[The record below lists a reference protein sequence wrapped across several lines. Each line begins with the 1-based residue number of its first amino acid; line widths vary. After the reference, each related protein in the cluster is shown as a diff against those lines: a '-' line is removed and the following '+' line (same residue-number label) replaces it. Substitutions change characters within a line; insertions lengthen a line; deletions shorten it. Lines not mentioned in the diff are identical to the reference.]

1 MILAEHLLLLAVIA
15 EDHMFTIRFQT
26 IVYRPDLQVTL
37 RNNVDGWEKDIPG
50 IYQDDEWRFELDE
63 DHYPNGMEFK
73 FVLERSYWMNGN
85 NEALQPVAEGD
96 YPYANPPIEFPPI
109 SEAIVENSY
118 FQQLFFEPIH
128 DEEHIFDVIVIGSGI
143 GGGIVADQ
151 LVDMEVDVLVLEVG
165 SVLFQTHIANLPRRH
180 YIGKFDKHLWALY
193 DEYKKVNYVNAPG
206 TSYQGGQA
214 FNLGGRSVFWGGFI
228 PRMTLWESKTWPQ
241 SVSQYLHKI
250 GYQRAE
256 DIMYWPAPPARYQ
269 QDVKALLKKI
279 LGDFDHLDAPMA
291 VRHLNPAFGSI
302 ATGLFCTADLL
313 TEARLAVDTTA
324 KKPLINL
331 NHAVVKLE
339 TKDSQISKVVALDLL
354 TRKVRSYQAKYV
366 ILAAGTVESAKI
378 VKVSRLNDPNGLVG
392 IGITD
397 HPIFFTHF
405 SIPMGKPWHRIDT
418 SSKTLSQHTKSSS
431 TTHPYNML
439 LELGADLNQGRY
451 LDADTIRQHNE
462 SKGQAMLCEIVFLF
476 NSPLVESNKL
486 EQVELN
492 KLEQADDSAK
502 PTITMK
508 DSPSA
513 EEFLQDVDKI
523 KNRVIAELQGEALPN
538 KDLTLIRAP
547 LGGVAHEV
555 GTLRLGPED
564 AGVVDENLKYYGYDN
579 LFVCDLS
586 IFPTS
591 PAANPTLTLAALSL
605 RLADHIKSLLPK
617 K

>member
-1 MILAEHLLLLAVIA
+1 
-15 EDHMFTIRFQT
+15 MFTIRFQT
-26 IVYRPDLQVTL
+26 TVYRPDLQVTL
-37 RNNVDGWEKDIPG
+37 RNNVDGWENDIAG

-63 DHYPNGMEFK
+63 DRYSNGMEFK
-73 FVLERSYWMNGN
+73 FVLERTYWMNSN
-85 NEALQPVAEGD
+85 NEFLQPVAKGD
-96 YPYANPPIEFPPI
+96 YSYANPPIEFPPI

-118 FQQLFFEPIH
+118 FQQLFFEPSY

-151 LVDMEVDVLVLEVG
+151 LVDMEADVLVLEIG
-165 SVLFQTHIANLPRRH
+165 SVLFQTHIANLPRQHR
-180 YIGKFDKHLWALY
+180 IGQFDKHLWALY
-193 DEYKKVNYVNAPG
+193 DEYKKVNYVNASE
-206 TSYQGGQA
+206 TFYQGGQA

-228 PRMTLWESKTWPQ
+228 PRMTVWESNTWPQ
-241 SVSQYLHKI
+241 SISQYLHKT

-256 DIMYWPAPPARYQ
+256 DIMYWPAPPAQYQ
-269 QDVKALLKKI
+269 QDVKVLLKDM
-279 LGDFDHLDAPMA
+279 LDNFDHLDAPMA

-313 TEARLAVDTTA
+313 TEARLAVNPTA
-324 KKPLINL
+324 KKPSINL
-331 NHAVVKLE
+331 NHAVIKLE
-339 TKDSQISKVVALDLL
+339 TKDNHISKVVTLDLL
-354 TRKVRSYQAKYV
+354 ARKVRSYQAKYV

-418 SSKTLSQHTKSSS
+418 SSKTLSQHKKSSS
-431 TTHPYNML
+431 TAHPYNML

-462 SKGQAMLCEIVFLF
+462 LKSQAMLCEIVFLF
-476 NSPLVESNKL
+476 NSPLVESNK
-486 EQVELN
+486 Q
-492 KLEQADDSAK
+492 EQAESSAK

-513 EEFLQDVDKI
+513 DAFLDEVDEI
-523 KNRVIAELQGEALPN
+523 KNQVIAELGGEALPG
-538 KDLTLIRAP
+538 KDLKLIRAP

-564 AGVVDENLKYYGYDN
+564 AGIVDENLKYYGYDN

-605 RLADHIKSLLPK
+605 RLADHVKSLLAK
-617 K
+617 R